1 MRILALETSTD
12 CGGIA
17 ILEEEAVVA
26 ALTLNLRKTHSQR
39 LMRDVDFLLDE
50 SGLKARD
57 LDAIAVACGPG
68 SFTGVRI
75 GMACAKGLAF
85 AGGMPIVGVSTLE
98 ALALHSAEPDILLC
112 PILDA
117 RRGEIFGAA
126 YRLSAETCG
135 LREVLAGRAEPME
148 NFLDRITERA
158 LFSGDG
164 AIKFADAIKVR
175 LGKNARFAMPGRN
188 LPSAV
193 TVALLGREKL
203 AQGEVGDIESL
214 IPIYLREHDA
224 RLPDTKGSK

>member
-1 MRILALETSTD
+1 MCILAIDTSTD

-17 ILEEEAVVA
+17 ILEEESVLA

-39 LMRDVDFLLDE
+39 LMRDVDFLLGE
-50 SGLKARD
+50 CGLKARD
-57 LDAIAVACGPG
+57 FDAIAVACGPG

-85 AGGMPIVGVSTLE
+85 ANNTPIVGVSTLE
-98 ALALHSAEPDILLC
+98 ALALHSAERGILLC
-112 PILDA
+112 PVLDA
-117 RRGEIFGAA
+117 RRSEIFGAA
-126 YRLSAETCG
+126 YRLSEEAG
-135 LREVLAGRAEPME
+135 KLNEVLAGRAEPLE
-148 NFLDRITERA
+148 KFLNQITEPA

-164 AIKFADAIKVR
+164 AIKFADAIKAR
-175 LGKNARFAMPGRN
+175 LGANVRFAMPGRN

-203 AQGEVGDIESL
+203 ARGEIGDLESL

-224 RLPDTKGSK
+224 RFPDTKGT